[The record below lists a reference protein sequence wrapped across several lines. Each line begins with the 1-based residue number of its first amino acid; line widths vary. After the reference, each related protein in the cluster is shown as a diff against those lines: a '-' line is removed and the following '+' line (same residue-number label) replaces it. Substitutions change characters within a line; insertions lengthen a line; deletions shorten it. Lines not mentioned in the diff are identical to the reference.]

1 MNIRRP
7 VPRASRMIFLRVLTA
22 WLLAA
27 AASAAVPPADKLL
40 PTNTLA
46 VVTTPGFAAA
56 RAAWTNL
63 AWARLWADPA
73 MAEFRAHA
81 DSRLATNVAEPLAAL
96 LGADPRELAGLVTG
110 QLTVAVL
117 AGAEGPVPLLLADT
131 GEGATNLAAR
141 LDAAR
146 GHWLADGRSV
156 TTNAAGSNIT
166 WSVAFPRA
174 ALAGIQAFLR
184 GEAAGDEPPADAPTV
199 RLTVAQ
205 AGGLLVA
212 GGEAAAVEDV
222 LARLAGSSGGCLA
235 DEPAWQ
241 ADVAAAPAGETWRG
255 WASGPRLLECLVPG
269 AGAAA
274 AEARRSAR
282 PSPARIV
289 SALGLDGV
297 RSFGF
302 GLELAE
308 SGPRAR
314 WSIRIP
320 PDARRGLFRVLAI
333 EARDAAVPE
342 IVPADVLRFTRW
354 RLNGTRA
361 WEALEQTLTA
371 ISPEVAGVFQLFFS
385 ALVDEE
391 DPQADFRRRFVRNLG
406 DDFLSWRVP
415 AGSNAPAAS
424 LTLLGSTNA
433 PQLARALGIAAR
445 LLPDTEDGPPVRIR
459 EADGRRTWTVSFPA
473 LLGGDGEE
481 PATLHFA
488 AGTNHV
494 VLSGSAERLRQFF
507 GTNAPAPSL
516 AAALPAA
523 ALARIGGPGG
533 GVFSYEN
540 VRESARQFFAAA
552 RAGEGGAAP
561 GALQLL
567 LAARLAGRDVPDPAQ
582 WFDLRLLP
590 DFAAV
595 ERHFGVQLS
604 AGGVTSNG
612 WELRTVQP
620 AP

>member
-1 MNIRRP
+1 MI
-7 VPRASRMIFLRVLTA
+7 VLRALSA
-22 WLLAA
+22 CLLAA
-27 AASAAVPPADKLL
+27 TAAAAAATAVPSVERLL

-46 VVTTPGFAAA
+46 VVTTPEFTAA
-56 RAAWTNL
+56 RTAWTKL

-73 MAEFRAHA
+73 MAEFRTHA
-81 DSRLATNVAEPLAAL
+81 ESRLATNVATPLAAL

-110 QLTVAVL
+110 QFTVAVL
-117 AGAEGPVPLLLADT
+117 AGADGPVPLLLADT
-131 GEGATNLAAR
+131 GAGATNLAAH

-146 GHWLADGRSV
+146 AHWLADGRSV
-156 TTNAAGSNIT
+156 TTNAAGSNVT
-166 WSVAFPRA
+166 WSVEFPRS
-174 ALAGIQAFLR
+174 ALAFIRTFLR
-184 GEAAGDEPPADAPTV
+184 GEPGGEELAADAPPV

-212 GGEAAAVEDV
+212 GGQPEAVAGV
-222 LARLAGSSGGCLA
+222 LARAGGEGPGLAEL
-235 DEPAWQ
+235 PAWQ
-241 ADVAAAPAGETWRG
+241 ADAAAAPAGETWRG
-255 WASGPRLLECLVPG
+255 WVSGPLLLETFVPG
-269 AGAAA
+269 AGEAVG
-274 AEARRSAR
+274 EARRSAR

-308 SGPRAR
+308 AGPLAR
-314 WSIRIP
+314 WSIRVP
-320 PDARRGLFRVLAI
+320 PDARRGLFRMLAI

-342 IVPADVLRFTRW
+342 MVPAEALQFTRW

-391 DPQADFRRRFVRNLG
+391 DPQADFRRSFVRNLG
-406 DDFLSWRVP
+406 DDFLSWRLP
-415 AGSNAPAAS
+415 ARSNAPAAT

-445 LLPDTEDGPPVRIR
+445 LLPDTEDGPPVRMR
-459 EADGRRTWTVSFPA
+459 EVAGRRTWTVEFPA
-473 LLGGDGEE
+473 LLGGDDGG
-481 PATLHFA
+481 PSTLHFA
-488 AGTNHV
+488 AASNHV
-494 VLSGSAERLRQFF
+494 VLSGSTERLREFF
-507 GTNAPAPSL
+507 GTNAPAAPL

-523 ALARIGGPGG
+523 AWARIGGTGG
-533 GVFSYEN
+533 GVFSYGN
-540 VRESARQFFAAA
+540 LRESARQFFDAA
-552 RAGEGGAAP
+552 RSGEGGAAP
-561 GALQLL
+561 TVMQLL
-567 LAARLAGRDVPDPAQ
+567 LAARLAGRAVPDPAH

-590 DFAAV
+590 EFAAV
-595 ERHFGVQLS
+595 ERHFGMQLS
-604 AGGVTSNG
+604 AGGVTTNG